1 MHSDQMTT
9 PPLAARPERL
19 QAAIRALSALLE
31 EPGAVGTDRVTVA
44 LLRRLMCQLNL
55 VRLDGTRDIAVAPR
69 VAEPVPTPR
78 RRGYERMNDGE

>member
-19 QAAIRALSALLE
+19 QAAIRALSALLD
-31 EPGAVGTDRVTVA
+31 EPGAIGTDLVTVA
-44 LLRRLMCQLNL
+44 LLRHLMCQLNL

-78 RRGYERMNDGE
+78 RRGYERLNDSD